1 MRALFCLLSIIS
13 ASAALAQP
21 LPADT
26 MTVTAERLNRG
37 ALRAQASKFMRTA
50 LADTR
55 NGQNARW
62 FTPLCPV
69 ALGVEDKVGR
79 LFTSRIADVARHV
92 GLKLAGGDCDPNVA
106 VVFTRDARTLV
117 KTVNRRQNGALDIYA
132 GVSHSV
138 LTDLAVERLKDSDLK
153 ELIST
158 NSVPL
163 RLAPGSKITALS
175 VAGLL
180 GEGIRRI
187 HDDESVSSLFEVKKP
202 K

>member
-1 MRALFCLLSIIS
+1 MFRLAAGENIVSPCNGYRVLS
-13 ASAALAQP
+13 L
-21 LPADT
+21 
-26 MTVTAERLNRG
+26 
-37 ALRAQASKFMRTA
+37 
-50 LADTR
+50 
-55 NGQNARW
+55 
-62 FTPLCPV
+62 
-69 ALGVEDKVGR
+69 
-79 LFTSRIADVARHV
+79 IADWMFSGMIMPAKNRQRAARKIVERREHARGDVLREPALLGQRQQRGEVAQRVVVLPEFGPRAGAPEDMPGLEIV
-92 GLKLAGGDCDPNVA
+92 GML
-106 VVFTRDARTLV
+106 
-117 KTVNRRQNGALDIYA
+117 RQHGALDIYA